1 MSARPPYTAYP
12 AAGSET
18 RTAVTTEAV
27 ELLDTTIPEEPVD
40 PALTAASVSV
50 TVSIVAPEDD
60 PPEEPA

>member
-18 RTAVTTEAV
+18 RTAATTEEIA
-27 ELLDTTIPEEPVD
+27 LLETTIPEEPVD
-40 PALTAASVSV
+40 PPLTATSESA
-50 TVSIVAPEDD
+50 TVSIVTPEDD